1 MLVFDEFPIPGIK
14 NNECFIEHLVR
25 IAFPSPNFI
34 RKGSFVNII
43 RIDVKFVI

>member
-14 NNECFIEHLVR
+14 NNERFIEHLVR
-25 IAFPSPNFI
+25 IAFPSSNFI